1 MKRSALL
8 VALSAASLVGSV
20 AFAQTYSQPQPSA
33 QPQPS
38 TPKPDT
44 AKPATDTTAGYNL
57 MQLDKN
63 KDGSVDKKEAM
74 VSTTLPAIFDKADT
88 NKDGKLDAA
97 ELSAASSM
105 SKTK

>member
-1 MKRSALL
+1 MKRSALT
-8 VALSAASLVGSV
+8 VALAAASLVGSV
-20 AFAQTYSQPQPSA
+20 AFAQTYSQA
-33 QPQPS
+33 QPA

-74 VSTTLPAIFDKADT
+74 VSTTLPAIFDKADS
-88 NKDGKLDAA
+88 NKDGKLDAG

-105 SKTK
+105 SKSK